1 MIDMANANKDEAGSL
16 IAFKQRTLIESFRR
30 RQIAYLEI
38 PTYKGMTQV
47 MFYDVLMRLCFQAMA
62 QYYEKMDVQ
71 RLQSQIKLLKTLGKG
86 AVSQDSIDIVAK

>member
-38 PTYKGMTQV
+38 PTYKGMT
-47 MFYDVLMRLCFQAMA
+47 
-62 QYYEKMDVQ
+62 
-71 RLQSQIKLLKTLGKG
+71 
-86 AVSQDSIDIVAK
+86 